1 MSQVSTDNVGHVNWG
16 QSPDRPA
23 NAKPT
28 LGAFTSTWGAS
39 GTSITGDDTAG
50 SVAFTAGATPAA
62 GSVVTVTFANE
73 YASTPRAVLVQGQA
87 TDSSAG
93 DIFDATWTAAG
104 FTIIAAAGATKSYV
118 VKYFVVW

>member
-23 NAKPT
+23 NPKPT
-28 LGAFTSTWGAS
+28 LRAFTSTGGAS

-73 YASTPRAVLVQGQA
+73 YASTPRAVLGQGQGTA
-87 TDSSAG
+87 S
-93 DIFDATWTAAG
+93 AAG
-104 FTIIAAAGATKSYV
+104 GILPAPGRGGRCTLK
-118 VKYFVVW
+118 

>member
-23 NAKPT
+23 NAKTT
-28 LGAFTSTWGAS
+28 LGAVTSTSGAS
-39 GTSITGDDTAG
+39 
-50 SVAFTAGATPAA
+50 
-62 GSVVTVTFANE
+62 VTVTFANE